1 MLFSHFQAA
10 NDGCSNSDGETF
22 NELILIDKCSV
33 LSFTITRK
41 FSLSWF
47 SSGMKVLLKNN
58 NILEDWRL
66 SQSLSKLALLFSPNF
81 IIFYLAWKRS
91 ELHLQNCQKPDYK
104 SVNYLSS
111 PLSHTLHLANQDRLS
126 GVREGSSLIK
136 LPPLSL
142 LSPDTKSTQSQNF
155 FFFSFFKLT

>member
-10 NDGCSNSDGETF
+10 DDGRSNSDGETF
-22 NELILIDKCSV
+22 NKLILIDKCSG
-33 LSFTITRK
+33 LSFTITRR

-58 NILEDWRL
+58 NILEDCRL
-66 SQSLSKLALLFSPNF
+66 SQSLSKLALFSPNF

-91 ELHLQNCQKPDYK
+91 ELHLQNCQKPAYK

-111 PLSHTLHLANQDRLS
+111 PLSHTLHLANHDRLS
-126 GVREGSSLIK
+126 GVHEGSPLIK

-142 LSPDTKSTQSQNF
+142 LSPDTKSTQSQNYF
-155 FFFSFFKLT
+155 FFLFF